1 MKRVVKRINRGLE
14 KIVQFYSYN
23 VINGARKIL
32 QSGKDFNVKF
42 YQSIEKLITDGI
54 EDIDNRLN
62 KKKIDDFMDD
72 DELVEEDDFETNVL
86 TDYCFGDIYGPNYG
100 IRTFIEFE
108 EECEEDSTCVADIE
122 PESDNEIGAEKDETE
137 GHIPRNFDIHF
148 GENGE

>member
-42 YQSIEKLITDGI
+42 YQSMEKLITDGI

-72 DELVEEDDFETNVL
+72 DALVEEDDSETNVL

-108 EECEEDSTCVADIE
+108 EECEEGSTCIADIE
-122 PESDNEIGAEKDETE
+122 PESNNEIDTDKDEIE
-137 GHIPRNFDIHF
+137 DHIPRNFDIHF
-148 GENGE
+148 EENGE

>member
-42 YQSIEKLITDGI
+42 YQSMEKLITDGI

-72 DELVEEDDFETNVL
+72 DALVEEDDSETNVL

-108 EECEEDSTCVADIE
+108 EECEEGSTCIADIE
-122 PESDNEIGAEKDETE
+122 PESNNEIDTDKDEIE
-137 GHIPRNFDIHF
+137 DRIPRNFDIHF

>member
-1 MKRVVKRINRGLE
+1 MKRVIKRINRGLE

-42 YQSIEKLITDGI
+42 YQSMEKLITDGI

-62 KKKIDDFMDD
+62 EKKIDNFIDD
-72 DELVEEDDFETNVL
+72 DALVEEDDSETNVL

-108 EECEEDSTCVADIE
+108 EECEEDSTCIAYIE
-122 PESDNEIGAEKDETE
+122 PESNNEIDTDEDE
-137 GHIPRNFDIHF
+137 IEDRIPRNFDIHF